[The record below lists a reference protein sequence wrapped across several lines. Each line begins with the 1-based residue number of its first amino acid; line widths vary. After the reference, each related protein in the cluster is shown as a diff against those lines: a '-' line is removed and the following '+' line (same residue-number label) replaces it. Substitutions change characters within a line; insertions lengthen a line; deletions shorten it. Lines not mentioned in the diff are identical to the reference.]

1 MIEERGLTADSF
13 RYERKFHVTSLS
25 RYEIESIVKTHP
37 AIFSESYSPRY
48 VNNIYFDSFCM
59 NNFHDNLQG
68 IAERKKTRI
77 RWYNSLFGKIE
88 KPTLEFKVKK
98 GLLGK
103 KISYPIPPFQLDCN
117 TNFYMQVIT
126 RICNNSDISEFEKIE
141 LKRLKP
147 MLLNRY
153 KRKYFLSADK
163 RFRITIDT
171 DLEFHRIDSVA
182 NAFNRIPDNSS
193 VILELKYGMD
203 CDSDANKITNLFPF
217 RVTKS
222 SKYIIGIERVL
233 VS

>member
-1 MIEERGLTADSF
+1 MNKEQLLKADSF
-13 RYERKFHVTSLS
+13 RYERKFHITSLA
-25 RYEIESIVKTHP
+25 RFEIESIVKTHP
-37 AIFSESYSPRY
+37 AIFLESYNPRF
-48 VNNIYFDSFCM
+48 VNNVYFDSFYM
-59 NNFHDNLQG
+59 NDFHENIQG
-68 IAERKKTRI
+68 IVDRKKTRI

-88 KPTLEFKVKK
+88 KPILEFKVKK

-103 KISYPIPPFQLDCN
+103 KISYPIPSFSLDYN
-117 TNFYMQVIT
+117 TGLDMRIIT
-126 RICNNSDISEFEKIE
+126 QICKKSDITEFEKIE
-141 LKRLKP
+141 LKQLKP
-147 MLLNRY
+147 ILLNRY

-171 DLEFHRIDSVA
+171 DLEFHRIDSGA
-182 NAFNRIPDNSS
+182 NIFNRIQDNSS
-193 VILELKYGMD
+193 IILELKYGVD